1 MGKRNPAQV
10 TLKDIAQKTG
20 YTINTVSHA
29 LKNKPDISAAT
40 RLRIQQVADEMG
52 YVGNALAESMRT
64 GYTRTIALILGDI
77 ANPHLALIACEA
89 ERTTRAAGYNTILY
103 NTEEN
108 PDLELHAIRSAVAQ
122 KADGIILCPT
132 QQNYRN
138 IQYLKQCG
146 IPFVLVGRC
155 FPDEALPGTVLDDEQ
170 GGLLATRYLLENG
183 HRRILLL
190 EGPPYISSAQCR
202 RRGYERALAEYHLTP
217 DPELICPVS
226 LSIGSCAGQIS
237 ALLHRQ
243 VEFSAIFAFS
253 DIIALEAITEL
264 NRHGRRVP
272 TDVSIVGFDH
282 IQGQFPLPTP
292 LASVCARSESLAV
305 SAAEQLLQLLDGLPQ
320 TQKILPVT
328 LIKQDSVRR
337 HME

>member
-122 KADGIILCPT
+122 KPTVSSFAPRSRITATFNTSSSAGFRLCSSAGAFRTKRFPARCWTMSRAGCWPRGICSKT
-132 QQNYRN
+132 
-138 IQYLKQCG
+138 
-146 IPFVLVGRC
+146 
-155 FPDEALPGTVLDDEQ
+155 AT
-170 GGLLATRYLLENG
+170 GGFCCWKV
-183 HRRILLL
+183 RRI
-190 EGPPYISSAQCR
+190 SRAHNAVVAATSARWPSTTLR
-202 RRGYERALAEYHLTP
+202 RIR
-217 DPELICPVS
+217 
-226 LSIGSCAGQIS
+226 
-237 ALLHRQ
+237 
-243 VEFSAIFAFS
+243 
-253 DIIALEAITEL
+253 
-264 NRHGRRVP
+264 N
-272 TDVSIVGFDH
+272 
-282 IQGQFPLPTP
+282 
-292 LASVCARSESLAV
+292 
-305 SAAEQLLQLLDGLPQ
+305 
-320 TQKILPVT
+320 
-328 LIKQDSVRR
+328 
-337 HME
+337 